1 MFKRKSKSPLYQY
14 IKTLLGY
21 RAKNIE
27 IYEQAFIHHSVVCS
41 SKGNNNERLEYLGD
55 AILGAIV
62 ADFLYRKYPH
72 RTEGFLTE
80 MRSKLV
86 SRDHL
91 NRLSRK
97 IGLDQFLIVQKGFS
111 SLPSSIY
118 GNTFEAFIGAIFLD
132 KGFEKTK
139 QAVIQQIFEVYV
151 NLENIEKE
159 DNNFKGKILHYV
171 QKHHLKVNYNVVK
184 EINIPYQKKEY
195 LVYLF
200 IDDKFVAEGQDF
212 SIKLA
217 EQNAAMVACEK
228 LHLN

>member
-1 MFKRKSKSPLYQY
+1 MFHRKSKSPLYKY
-14 IKTLLGY
+14 INNLLGY
-21 RAKNIE
+21 KARHIE
-27 IYEQAFIHHSVVCS
+27 IYEQAFIHHSVTTA
-41 SKGNNNERLEYLGD
+41 KGNNNERLEYLGD

-62 ADFLYRKYPH
+62 ADFLYRKYPSEE
-72 RTEGFLTE
+72 EGFLTE

-97 IGLDQFLIVQKGFS
+97 IGLEKFLIIQKGDS
-111 SLPSSIY
+111 AIPSSIY
-118 GNTFEAFIGAIFLD
+118 GNTFEALIGAIFLD

-139 QAVIQQIFEVYV
+139 QIVIQRILKAYID
-151 NLENIEKE
+151 LDAIEKE

-171 QKHHLKVNYNVVK
+171 QKNHLKVNYTVVK
-184 EINIPYQKKEY
+184 EINTPYQKKEY

-200 IDDKFVAEGQDF
+200 IDNKFIAEGQDF
-212 SIKLA
+212 SIKSA
-217 EQNAAMVACEK
+217 EQNAAMIACEQ